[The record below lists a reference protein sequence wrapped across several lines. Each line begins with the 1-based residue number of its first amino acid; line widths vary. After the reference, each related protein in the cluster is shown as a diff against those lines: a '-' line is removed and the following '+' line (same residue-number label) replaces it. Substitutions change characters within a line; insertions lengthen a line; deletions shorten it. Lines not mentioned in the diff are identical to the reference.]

1 MRPCLSQQ
9 SCCQLA
15 WTSGSM
21 NNPAEKKKKNLKVP
35 FCVMERCV
43 SKYVEWIAKKE
54 EERLAKDSKEG
65 VNSIVEVEANRDKK
79 GTLDKK
85 GNN

>member
-1 MRPCLSQQ
+1 
-9 SCCQLA
+9 
-15 WTSGSM
+15 
-21 NNPAEKKKKNLKVP
+21 
-35 FCVMERCV
+35 MERCV